1 MDIKKTAFDEVFE
14 YLNKNLFGNNR
25 FKKRLK
31 EELSQ
36 IDKELE
42 DLKLLGAT
50 LKERLQTL
58 QKELPEQKEKLQQ
71 YIIEE
76 TTLRNYF
83 EEELDLKLILNREGR
98 TVYECNHKSNHQP
111 NMKIE

>member
-1 MDIKKTAFDEVFE
+1 MLEKA
-14 YLNKNLFGNNR
+14 NR
-25 FKKRLK
+25 LKRLK

-98 TVYECNHKSNHQP
+98 TVYECAREAVKYCGKAIRTENPENCYRHCIQY
-111 NMKIE
+111 I

>member
-1 MDIKKTAFDEVFE
+1 MLEKA
-14 YLNKNLFGNNR
+14 NR
-25 FKKRLK
+25 LKRLK

-58 QKELPEQKEKLQQ
+58 QKELPEQKKSCNS
-71 YIIEE
+71 
-76 TTLRNYF
+76 TL
-83 EEELDLKLILNREGR
+83 
-98 TVYECNHKSNHQP
+98 
-111 NMKIE
+111 

>member
-1 MDIKKTAFDEVFE
+1 MLEKA
-14 YLNKNLFGNNR
+14 NR
-25 FKKRLK
+25 LKRLK

-76 TTLRNYF
+76 PRSETILKRNW
-83 EEELDLKLILNREGR
+83 I
-98 TVYECNHKSNHQP
+98 
-111 NMKIE
+111 

>member
-1 MDIKKTAFDEVFE
+1 MLEKA
-14 YLNKNLFGNNR
+14 NR
-25 FKKRLK
+25 LKRLK

-98 TVYECNHKSNHQP
+98 TVYECAREAVNIAGKR
-111 NMKIE
+111 